1 LSIKKTET
9 DQWLWI
15 ESEKEPGY
23 NISGKYLFF
32 SENRERLI
40 EIAENE
46 IENYGFHRAKT
57 PITLIGNL
65 TDYVLCLYY
74 EDDSRKYELS
84 ERHRQLYHDVEYRY
98 WKSDIATLRGE
109 YSQEYLE
116 KLNKKSS

>member
-1 LSIKKTET
+1 LDIKKTET

-15 ESEKEPGY
+15 ESEKEPEY

-57 PITLIGNL
+57 PIALIGNL

-74 EDDSRKYELS
+74 EDDSRKYELA
-84 ERHRQLYHDVEYRY
+84 ERHKQLYHDVEYRY
-98 WKSDIATLRGE
+98 WKSDLATLRGE

-116 KLNKKSS
+116 KLNKK